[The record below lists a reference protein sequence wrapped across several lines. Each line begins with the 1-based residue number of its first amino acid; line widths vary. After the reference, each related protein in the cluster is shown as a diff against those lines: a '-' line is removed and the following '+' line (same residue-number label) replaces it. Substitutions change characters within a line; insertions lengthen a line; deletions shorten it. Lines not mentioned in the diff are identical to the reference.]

1 MGLVRWKVWVCG
13 ASVGDVSG
21 NSESRKDRQVTI
33 LWDWLREK
41 GADSD
46 ILNRLEA
53 QLESEPRPLSAHV
66 ISDAGAPV
74 YVIAPEAWEA
84 FVCERAWP
92 GKGLRTLKEARRW
105 FANRNGRTSGIEK
118 WFVPVWREA
127 EALARPFAQALLPAV
142 LVADHKITVTAPAN
156 IGVDYG
162 PDVGTL
168 YAGDQIF
175 VKLGAHR

>member
-13 ASVGDVSG
+13 ASVGDG
-21 NSESRKDRQVTI
+21 
-33 LWDWLREK
+33 DWLREK

-105 FANRNGRTSGIEK
+105 FANRNGRTSGN
-118 WFVPVWREA
+118 
-127 EALARPFAQALLPAV
+127 
-142 LVADHKITVTAPAN
+142 HKITVTAPAN